1 MNNDNSTKVC
11 VAICNYNHNK
21 FLHQS
26 IDSIIKQEYKN
37 LDIVVVDDGSDDPA
51 GAKSIAQSF
60 SDERVRYIQ
69 IEKNTGKWNALNVAF
84 GSTDAAICTSH
95 DADDVA
101 LHWRIAAQVNALLE
115 TKTVHNLCGF
125 ISCWSDEELN
135 KLYSESRGLEPSEL
149 RVIAGEDV
157 TKAVLYGFDTPGIN
171 HYFTG
176 NFETAGVSSMFYK
189 RIWQLGFKFL
199 PPGQNLRTLLS
210 EDSDFNFRVT
220 TALRSTSLL
229 LETPYLYRRNTSTNK
244 EER

>member
-21 FLHQS
+21 YLRQS
-26 IDSIIKQEYKN
+26 IASIVNQTYKN
-37 LDIVVVDDGSDDPA
+37 LDIVVVDDGSDDA
-51 GAKSIAQSF
+51 VGTRDIVQSF
-60 SDERVRYIQ
+60 SDERIRYIQ
-69 IEKNTGKWNALNVAF
+69 IGKNTGKWNALNIAF
-84 GSTDAAICTSH
+84 GSTDATICTSH
-95 DADDVA
+95 DADDVS

-115 TKTVHNLCGF
+115 TKTIHNLCGF
-125 ISCWSDEELN
+125 TSCWSDDEVDNSYANMQEPTEL
-135 KLYSESRGLEPSEL
+135 K
-149 RVIAGEDV
+149 VAAGEEV
-157 TKAVLYGFDTPGIN
+157 VKAVLYGFDTPGIN

-189 RIWQLGFKFL
+189 RIWQLGFRFL

-210 EDSDFNFRVT
+210 EDSDFNLRVT

-229 LETPYLYRRNTSTNK
+229 LEAPYLYRRNTSTNK